1 MGGLCTCWYM
11 YLPPPRR
18 SSCTAHSKYTTEFQG
33 ESPGK
38 SRSQLPHNKSTN
50 VFLHHTLCLQTRHS
64 SILHRCNKWS
74 CNCKTKEQ
82 VECFQP
88 DNVHTKMTCIIM
100 LCCIMGVLDEEGYLL
115 SENNL
120 PMFLLNAADVI
131 KVKVAL
137 DDICS
142 IQQSKHQQS
151 HFPSS
156 SW

>member
-1 MGGLCTCWYM
+1 
-11 YLPPPRR
+11 
-18 SSCTAHSKYTTEFQG
+18 
-33 ESPGK
+33 
-38 SRSQLPHNKSTN
+38 
-50 VFLHHTLCLQTRHS
+50 
-64 SILHRCNKWS
+64 
-74 CNCKTKEQ
+74 
-82 VECFQP
+82 
-88 DNVHTKMTCIIM
+88 M